1 MMTFQRFTLRHVV
14 VSLAVAA
21 AILMLGIYDVSA
33 QKPGTKKWTFT
44 SKANFCS
51 PVALGPNGT
60 VYVGT
65 FKQGDRGPL
74 IALNAN
80 GKMKWGLPSKGAGLV
95 LEAPVVGADGTVY
108 VVPNNGILY
117 AVRPTGSIKW
127 KLPIRGSGKEGTL
140 ALGHDGTIYVPV
152 RTKGDNY
159 LVAVGPDGTK
169 KWSLETGSGGSS
181 SPLVGPDGTIYV
193 GGIRAIKADG
203 TLKAKFRGSLRGGMA
218 IDRDGTLY
226 LNMDR
231 EFGAMQSDGTK
242 AWSFKSLYR
251 IVPVIGPNGVI
262 YAANS
267 RGALY
272 AFGRDGTKLWE
283 TSGNWGAGRYGDE
296 AYPAVG
302 SDGTIYV
309 ATERG
314 KLYAFSSKGV
324 KKWEADT
331 GASRSRN
338 PWPVIGPDGTV
349 YVGTGYGK
357 HGRGMVVA
365 FHTGCRGPAASPW
378 PMARQNAQNTAR
390 APAARNARAIP
401 KPDLSKKRQNAPNT
415 ARTPTVLD
423 ELALPLGYF
432 LKKDAYSVDHVV
444 DGDTFVV
451 AVTAT
456 GRQGKTFT
464 SKVTVR
470 LMGVD
475 APQAV
480 ERYGKEA
487 SAFLTKLLK
496 GKKVYLFEEAVR
508 KDKEE
513 GQFMSAYR
521 APDGLFINAE
531 VIRRGYGRVRAH
543 KPYSFKLVK
552 VFQQLERIAR
562 NSKKGLWAS
571 IARVPTAPSAPAIPK
586 PALPNKDAYSVDH
599 VVDGDTFVVTTR
611 QTKTG
616 ISKMTV
622 RLIGVDAPQG
632 VEQYGKEASAFLTK
646 LLKGKNVYI
655 QFEGGKPTKDKE
667 GRLFAY
673 AYRSADGLFINA
685 EIIRRGYGRVH
696 KPFSFKHEKAFRQ
709 LEGIARNSKKGLW
722 ASIARVPT
730 VPSAPAIPKPDLS
743 NKDAYSVDRVIDGD
757 TFVVAFPQTKTGIPK
772 VTMRLI
778 GVDAPQGVERY
789 GKEASAFLTTL
800 LKGKKVYTLW
810 EGWKPTKNKEG
821 RLFVYAYRAADGL
834 FINAEIIRRGYGRV
848 HKPFS
853 FKHEKAFRQLEGI
866 ARNSKKGLWASTA
879 RR

>member
-1 MMTFQRFTLRHVV
+1 MMTFQRFSLRYVL

-21 AILMLGIYDVSA
+21 VILMLGVYDVSA

-127 KLPIRGSGKEGTL
+127 KLSIRGSGGVGKGL
-140 ALGHDGTIYVPV
+140 ALGHDGTIYVPA
-152 RTKGDNY
+152 KNKS
-159 LVAVGPDGTK
+159 LVGVGPDGTK
-169 KWSLETGSGGSS
+169 KWTAKIGSYSRGL
-181 SPLVGPDGTIYV
+181 PLVGPNGTIYAGHRRGV
-193 GGIRAIKADG
+193 TAIKPDG
-203 TLKAKFRGSLRGGMA
+203 TLKAEFGGSLSRAGA
-218 IDRDGTLY
+218 VDRDGTLY
-226 LNMDR
+226 LNMGGD
-231 EFGAMQSDGTK
+231 FYAMKSDGTK
-242 AWSFKSLYR
+242 AWSFTTDSKT
-251 IVPVIGPNGVI
+251 VPVIGPNGVI

-378 PMARQNAQNTAR
+378 PMKRQNARNTGR
-390 APAARNARAIP
+390 APTGVNTPAIPRRDLPMKRRNAPVIP
-401 KPDLSKKRQNAPNT
+401 KPDLPKKRRNAPDT
-415 ARTPTVLD
+415 TP
-423 ELALPLGYF
+423 AP
-432 LKKDAYSVDHVV
+432 VV
-444 DGDTFVV
+444 
-451 AVTAT
+451 
-456 GRQGKTFT
+456 
-464 SKVTVR
+464 
-470 LMGVD
+470 
-475 APQAV
+475 P
-480 ERYGKEA
+480 
-487 SAFLTKLLK
+487 
-496 GKKVYLFEEAVR
+496 
-508 KDKEE
+508 
-513 GQFMSAYR
+513 
-521 APDGLFINAE
+521 N
-531 VIRRGYGRVRAH
+531 
-543 KPYSFKLVK
+543 
-552 VFQQLERIAR
+552 
-562 NSKKGLWAS
+562 
-571 IARVPTAPSAPAIPK
+571 VP
-586 PALPNKDAYSVDH
+586 V
-599 VVDGDTFVVTTR
+599 
-611 QTKTG
+611 
-616 ISKMTV
+616 
-622 RLIGVDAPQG
+622 
-632 VEQYGKEASAFLTK
+632 
-646 LLKGKNVYI
+646 
-655 QFEGGKPTKDKE
+655 
-667 GRLFAY
+667 
-673 AYRSADGLFINA
+673 
-685 EIIRRGYGRVH
+685 
-696 KPFSFKHEKAFRQ
+696 
-709 LEGIARNSKKGLW
+709 
-722 ASIARVPT
+722 
-730 VPSAPAIPKPDLS
+730 IPKPDLS
-743 NKDAYSVDRVIDGD
+743 NKDAYRVDRVVDGD
-757 TFVVAFPQTKTGIPK
+757 TFVVAFPQTRTGIPK

-810 EGWKPTKNKEG
+810 EGWKPTKDKGG

-853 FKHEKAFRQLEGI
+853 FKHEKAFRKLEGI
-866 ARNSKKGLWASTA
+866 ARNSKKGLWASAA
-879 RR
+879 RQ